1 MRFVTDLSKGIL
13 GAPDSSE
20 LWEEIVS
27 QIPDTILL
35 KDDVKIL
42 CPAIGHGTEAD
53 IIVRRMRTLGR
64 SIEDIQSSI
73 YLIDKYRVFT
83 KALVRRGY
91 KNVITADFLEWETN
105 MKFDVIIGNPP
116 YQSQKGTGTQPLW
129 PLFVYK
135 SHCLLS
141 DHGYLAMIT
150 PNKWC
155 GHTANVIKGNIRLY
169 KDVFQGHLLTAN
181 IQECSKHFPNVGGY
195 KDSFSYF
202 VTGGKKVTHSTIKI
216 KNLEG
221 ETNLD
226 ADAFKFMPLTK
237 INSITSSIIKKT
249 KTENTYQFAQVSTGF
264 QNRNQGSIV
273 ISMAQRLHYSKLN
286 IYYDLN
292 FTGKVT
298 SKSTIS
304 KLTFKNSSQ
313 EKVDAIFS
321 SKLYKFIHNVYWN
334 NDNFATTFYNSLPF
348 LDPNVLWSN
357 ESIFQHFNLTQ
368 EEIDYIEANS

>member
-1 MRFVTDLSKGIL
+1 MQELQYWL
-13 GAPDSSE
+13 GPSIFNANS
-20 LWEEIVS
+20 
-27 QIPDTILL
+27 
-35 KDDVKIL
+35 
-42 CPAIGHGTEAD
+42 PA
-53 IIVRRMRTLGR
+53 R
-64 SIEDIQSSI
+64 
-73 YLIDKYRVFT
+73 
-83 KALVRRGY
+83 
-91 KNVITADFLEWETN
+91 
-105 MKFDVIIGNPP
+105 P
-116 YQSQKGTGTQPLW
+116 
-129 PLFVYK
+129 
-135 SHCLLS
+135 
-141 DHGYLAMIT
+141 
-150 PNKWC
+150 
-155 GHTANVIKGNIRLY
+155 IR
-169 KDVFQGHLLTAN
+169 A
-181 IQECSKHFPNVGGY
+181 
-195 KDSFSYF
+195 SF
-202 VTGGKKVTHSTIKI
+202 
-216 KNLEG
+216 
-221 ETNLD
+221 
-226 ADAFKFMPLTK
+226 
-237 INSITSSIIKKT
+237 SIIKKT

-368 EEIDYIEANS
+368 EEIDYIEANVK